1 VSTEAEAKILA
12 ELAELRALVAK
23 GITPRPVLSV
33 AEAAELA
40 SCGSASAFHRW
51 CAAWRVKACG
61 QGRYARRAVVAGLER
76 ETNSGRRRRRTSAP
90 STS

>member
-33 AEAAELA
+33 AEAAEL
-40 SCGSASAFHRW
+40 SVSS
-51 CAAWRVKACG
+51 
-61 QGRYARRAVVAGLER
+61 L
-76 ETNSGRRRRRTSAP
+76 
-90 STS
+90 